1 MIVLPHTLDAIV
13 EIGDT
18 SDTPVMVASL
28 EMRGWMEAVT
38 ALLNALDIAEGA
50 GSPEGVLEAEQKKL
64 YFNTSGG
71 AGTWIYIKT
80 TTSGNTGW
88 VAIG

>member
-1 MIVLPHTLDAIV
+1 MIVLPHALDALV
-13 EIGDT
+13 ELGDSSGT
-18 SDTPVMVASL
+18 MVASL
-28 EMRGWMEAVT
+28 ELRGWMEAVT

-80 TTSGNTGW
+80 TTSGDTGW

>member
-1 MIVLPHTLDAIV
+1 MIVLPHTLDALV
-13 EIGDT
+13 ELGDSSGT
-18 SDTPVMVASL
+18 MVASL

-64 YFNTSGG
+64 YFNTAGG

-80 TTSGNTGW
+80 TTSGDTGW